1 MKDEKQPSPDSSFL
15 LPPSSLGSPAGQPLP
30 QLEAVERDYIVIVLR
45 QTNWVITGPR
55 GAATVL
61 GLNPSTL
68 RSRIKKLGISRL
80 PG

>member
-1 MKDEKQPSPDSSFL
+1 
-15 LPPSSLGSPAGQPLP
+15 
-30 QLEAVERDYIVIVLR
+30 VERDYIVTVLR
-45 QTNWVITGPR
+45 HTNWVITGPR

-68 RSRIKKLGISRL
+68 RSRIKKLGISRD